1 MLYSAT
7 HVATVGVKGL
17 IVHHQCGLDD
27 GDLVCVILLISA
39 AIDVPV
45 VVVEAGSTLRTCC
58 CCSVTGSSVHGTKT

>member
-1 MLYSAT
+1 MLYSCT
-7 HVATVGVKGL
+7 HMAAVGVKGL
-17 IVHHQCGLDD
+17 VVHSQCGLDD

-45 VVVEAGSTLRTCC
+45 VVVEAGFTLRTC